1 MLEGGVHGSV
11 SGLSK
16 TYRTERSHEGIVD
29 EITVGLIRS
38 RQHIRNYP
46 MTCVVLI
53 TGPSLYFLRLWSKPP
68 FVIWTGTSWRWYV
81 ICNLIPM
88 IPVKEKY
95 PRCHHLAVFHVEM
108 QIPTITSPMVRSI
121 IHSPCMRCVKTPTII
136 DNPRQTSWNLYKKK
150 RKQYAR

>member
-53 TGPSLYFLRLWSKPP
+53 TGPSLYFLRL
-68 FVIWTGTSWRWYV
+68 
-81 ICNLIPM
+81 
-88 IPVKEKY
+88 
-95 PRCHHLAVFHVEM
+95 
-108 QIPTITSPMVRSI
+108 
-121 IHSPCMRCVKTPTII
+121 
-136 DNPRQTSWNLYKKK
+136 
-150 RKQYAR
+150 